1 MLQKI
6 SLIAAVSFALAGC
19 ATTPVVTSQT
29 VVVAGVGPVEVER
42 LDVEV
47 VAVHPA
53 DHIVVVRQ
61 GRLTW
66 PVAVPETLGDL
77 KNIQAG
83 DKVEV
88 RRAEG
93 AVLGAKRARKG
104 AKPGIVYTEMV
115 ADSSFQNLPEKFVVR
130 TLTVTAKFESYDPAT
145 NIVSYVGP
153 SGPRTRIV
161 SDPDIQNDARRLKR
175 GDMVELTFAE
185 AFHFQKS

>member
-29 VVVAGVGPVEVER
+29 IVVAGVGPVEVER

-83 DKVEV
+83 DRVEV

-161 SDPDIQNDARRLKR
+161 LDPEIQNDARRLKR

>member
-83 DKVEV
+83 DRVEV

-93 AVLGAKRARKG
+93 AVLSAKRARKG

-115 ADSSFQNLPEKFVVR
+115 ADSSFQSLPEKFVVR

-153 SGPRTRIV
+153 SGPRTRII

>member
-29 VVVAGVGPVEVER
+29 IVVAGVGPVEVER

-83 DKVEV
+83 DRVEV

-145 NIVSYVGP
+145 NVVSYVGP

-161 SDPDIQNDARRLKR
+161 LDPDIQNDARRLKR

>member
-47 VAVHPA
+47 AAVQPA

-61 GRLTW
+61 GRQTW

-77 KNIQAG
+77 QNLRAG
-83 DKVEV
+83 DKVVV

-93 AVLGAKRARKG
+93 AVLSAKRARKG

-153 SGPRTRIV
+153 AGPRTRIV
-161 SDPDIQNDARRLKR
+161 SDPEIQNDARRLKR

>member
-29 VVVAGVGPVEVER
+29 IVVAGVGPVEVER

-83 DKVEV
+83 DRVEV

-161 SDPDIQNDARRLKR
+161 LDPDIQNDARRLKR